1 MLANLMKSN
10 SNLDQA
16 KLVESLTKIAKNDGF
31 LSLRD
36 ILELDT
42 KILDNMIFQRKIND
56 QKIEASEAFE
66 SEDIVADPYTYM
78 KIKVKKYRMNG
89 EENCLVQMI
98 DETKNIL
105 YQNSQ
110 GKNKFLQIINATV
123 SHELKNPLNA
133 IIS

>member
-10 SNLDQA
+10 SNSDQA

-66 SEDIVADPYTYM
+66 S
-78 KIKVKKYRMNG
+78 
-89 EENCLVQMI
+89 
-98 DETKNIL
+98 
-105 YQNSQ
+105 
-110 GKNKFLQIINATV
+110 
-123 SHELKNPLNA
+123 
-133 IIS
+133 

>member
-1 MLANLMKSN
+1 M
-10 SNLDQA
+10 
-16 KLVESLTKIAKNDGF
+16 
-31 LSLRD
+31 
-36 ILELDT
+36 
-42 KILDNMIFQRKIND
+42 
-56 QKIEASEAFE
+56 
-66 SEDIVADPYTYM
+66 ADPYTYM

-105 YQNSQ
+105 YHNSQ

>member
-66 SEDIVADPYTYM
+66 S
-78 KIKVKKYRMNG
+78 
-89 EENCLVQMI
+89 
-98 DETKNIL
+98 
-105 YQNSQ
+105 
-110 GKNKFLQIINATV
+110 
-123 SHELKNPLNA
+123 
-133 IIS
+133 